1 MKGRHKVGSSTR
13 LPGGSDTLASGLAV
27 ASLAL
32 LVGFVSLP
40 LLSLVVWTVDKG
52 TWRAMASPVAVDA
65 LLLSLRTTAI
75 TMAIL
80 LLIGTP
86 AAYVLARAEFR
97 GSRVIN
103 TLIDIPVV
111 LPPSAAGIAL
121 LLAFGRL
128 GLVGQYLNVFGI
140 TLSFTTAAVVMAEV
154 FVAAPFYVR
163 QAATGFGAVDRAVE
177 EAAMVDGAD
186 HWRRFFRVTVPLALP
201 ALVAGTLTAWALGE
215 FGATIIFAGS
225 FRGVTQT
232 IPLAIFAEFQR
243 DLDAAVALSV
253 LVLGFAFAVILA
265 VRYLTARLS
274 VPCAVGQ
281 ATSPPSVR
289 IMTSV
294 ALTRAVACLPGSRP
308 SSSAL
313 SLVMRATT

>member
-1 MKGRHKVGSSTR
+1 VELQAGGVKGRDKVGSSTR
-13 LPGGSDTLASGLAV
+13 LPRGSDTLTSGLAV

-32 LVGFVSLP
+32 LAGFVSLP
-40 LLSLVVWTVDKG
+40 LLNLIVWTVDKG
-52 TWRAMASPVAVDA
+52 AWRAMGSPVAVDA
-65 LLLSLRTTAI
+65 LLLSVRTTAM

-80 LLIGTP
+80 LLVGTP
-86 AAYVLARAEFR
+86 AAYVLARADFR

-103 TLIDIPVV
+103 ILIGIPVV

-128 GLVGQYLNVFGI
+128 GLVEQYLNVVGI

-163 QAATGFGAVDRAVE
+163 QAATGFGAVDRRIE
-177 EAAMVDGAD
+177 EAALVDGAS
-186 HWRRFFRVTVPLALP
+186 RSTVFFKVTVPLAFP
-201 ALVAGTLTAWALGE
+201 ALVAGTLTAWARALGE

-232 IPLAIFAEFQR
+232 ISLAIFAEFQR

-265 VRYLTARLS
+265 VRNLT
-274 VPCAVGQ
+274 
-281 ATSPPSVR
+281 
-289 IMTSV
+289 
-294 ALTRAVACLPGSRP
+294 TRSTGY
-308 SSSAL
+308 
-313 SLVMRATT
+313 RA